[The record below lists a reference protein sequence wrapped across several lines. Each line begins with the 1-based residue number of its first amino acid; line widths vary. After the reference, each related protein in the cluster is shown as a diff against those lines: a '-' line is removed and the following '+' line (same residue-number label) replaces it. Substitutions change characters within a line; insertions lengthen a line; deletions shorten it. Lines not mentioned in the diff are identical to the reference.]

1 MVDELKINTE
11 KNFVSLEQAIT
22 EGASALIPYEFKY
35 PNTDMVVEVQLKPIT
50 NPELT
55 QISQSS
61 ELSGKSLDIELLQV
75 AMFNTDGSSFDSEL
89 LEKLPAGVV
98 MDLSYKI
105 LDISGMDFEEIQKRS
120 SNVSQLQ
127 GF

>member
-1 MVDELKINTE
+1 MEEMKINQAQ
-11 KNFVSLEQAIT
+11 NFVSLEQAIT
-22 EGASALIPYEFKY
+22 EGTKALIPYSFDY
-35 PNTDMVVEVQLKPIT
+35 PNTDMVVEVQIRPIT

-55 QISQSS
+55 QIAQSS
-61 ELSGKSLDIELLQV
+61 ELAGSSIDLELLQI
-75 AMFNTDGSSFDSEL
+75 ALFNTDGSNFDYEL

-105 LDISGMDFEEIQKRS
+105 MDISGMDFDEIAKRKS
-120 SNVSQLQ
+120 SVSQLE